1 MPGVPVYVNVIWDP
15 TAGFNTHTYWDPVA
29 TAAPP
34 PGVPKPSTP
43 TYAIE
48 MIATQMWTAGY
59 ALGINKFTE
68 TVKHLG
74 VPICVSGHDIG
85 ILIPDVTI
93 PFTNLYYAI
102 MWPFSG
108 RKMTFTSS
116 TVLMDKNPVACSQA
130 FPVPLPM
137 MTCGDPL
144 TLPNAL
150 PLANFTHSLTVGMT
164 LGDFLLG
171 LAQIAISVAVD
182 AVFEWGGKAFQGI
195 ASRFGKEAA
204 EEAAE
209 RVAREVAEEAAE
221 SASSVLTRQMLR
233 EVAGKLGL
241 TPKSLAKRGVNGL
254 AGFGVEAAQGKA
266 NPTFKVGVGG
276 GPVPQLGVQ
285 SGGDADAEGRF
296 GTTEVGGVPV
306 GGTVGNTPTNDPLD
320 II

>member
-1 MPGVPVYVNVIWDP
+1 MPGIPVYVNIVWDP
-15 TAGFNTHTYWDPVA
+15 TAGYNTHTYWDPA
-29 TAAPP
+29 LTSAPP
-34 PGVPKPSTP
+34 PGVPKPGTP

-59 ALGINKFTE
+59 ALGSNKFTE

-74 VPICVSGHDIG
+74 MPICVSGHDIG

-102 MWPFSG
+102 AWPFSE
-108 RKMTFTSS
+108 RKMTFAAS
-116 TVLMDKNPVACSQA
+116 TVLMNKNPTACSQI
-130 FPVPLPM
+130 FPPLPM

-144 TLPNAL
+144 TLPNAY
-150 PLANFTHSLTVGMT
+150 PLANLTHSLTVGMT
-164 LGDFLLG
+164 LGDLLWG
-171 LAQIAISVAVD
+171 LASIAVSVAID
-182 AVFEWGGKAFQGI
+182 CVFEWGGKAYQGI
-195 ASRFGKEAA
+195 ARRFGKEAA
-204 EEAAE
+204 EAAGE
-209 RVAREVAEEAAE
+209 RVAREAAEEAAE
-221 SASSVLTRQMLR
+221 SASRVLTRQLLN

-254 AGFGVEAAQGKA
+254 AGFGLEAAQGNA

-285 SGGDADAEGRF
+285 SGGDADGEDRF

-306 GGTVGNTPTNDPLD
+306 GGTFGNTPTNDPLD